1 MDNQVIS
8 PDSVK
13 LLEECNKGIKMGIS
27 SINQVMEYVSN
38 NDLCALLNDFK
49 EEHLR
54 IERDI
59 MKKIKD
65 FDDEIKDPNP
75 LTEAMSMIM
84 TNAKMMAKDRDAKI
98 AELMH
103 DGCNMGIKSICK
115 YINKYPDAC
124 RECIKLG
131 ADIIKLEDD
140 FMQRLRKFL

>member
-1 MDNQVIS
+1 MENQIIS

-13 LLEECNKGIKMGIS
+13 LIEECNKGVKMGIS
-27 SINQVMEYVSN
+27 SINQVMEYVSD
-38 NDLCALLNDFK
+38 NDLCALLNDYK
-49 EEHLR
+49 EEHQQ
-54 IERDI
+54 IENEI
-59 MKKIKD
+59 KKKIKD
-65 FDDEIKDPNP
+65 YNDEIKDPNP
-75 LTEAMSMIM
+75 LTEAMSIIM

-98 AELMH
+98 AEIMH

-124 RECIKLG
+124 KECIKIA